1 MIPREIFFFEMDNAK
16 FIEGVE
22 YGGSTGLRNFV
33 FEEEYVIIST
43 VAIENDQ
50 VTMTNIIQ
58 DANLENLDTSELP
71 ILIMKNSLQFMRKN
85 NNTLNWKCR

>member
-33 FEEEYVIIST
+33 FEEEYVIFYSC
-43 VAIENDQ
+43 N
-50 VTMTNIIQ
+50 
-58 DANLENLDTSELP
+58 
-71 ILIMKNSLQFMRKN
+71 
-85 NNTLNWKCR
+85 

>member
-1 MIPREIFFFEMDNAK
+1 MDNAK

-43 VAIENDQ
+43 IATENDQ
-50 VTMTNIIQ
+50 VTMPNIIQ

-71 ILIMKNSLQFMRKN
+71 ILIMKNSLQFMRRN

>member
-1 MIPREIFFFEMDNAK
+1 MDNAK

-50 VTMTNIIQ
+50 VTMPNSIQ

>member
-1 MIPREIFFFEMDNAK
+1 MDNAK

-50 VTMTNIIQ
+50 VTMPNIIQ

>member
-1 MIPREIFFFEMDNAK
+1 MDNAK

-43 VAIENDQ
+43 IATENDQ
-50 VTMTNIIQ
+50 VTMPNIIQ
-58 DANLENLDTSELP
+58 DSNLENLDTSELP
-71 ILIMKNSLQFMRKN
+71 ILIMKNSLQFMRRN

>member
-1 MIPREIFFFEMDNAK
+1 MDNAK

-22 YGGSTGLRNFV
+22 YDGSTGLRNFV

-43 VAIENDQ
+43 IATENDQ
-50 VTMTNIIQ
+50 VTMPNIIQ
-58 DANLENLDTSELP
+58 DSNLENLDTSELP
-71 ILIMKNSLQFMRKN
+71 ILIMKNSLQFMRRN

>member
-1 MIPREIFFFEMDNAK
+1 MDNAK

-43 VAIENDQ
+43 IATENDQ
-50 VTMTNIIQ
+50 EEQQHPQLEVSLRRSTREKRMTIPNDCIVYLQ
-58 DANLENLDTSELP
+58 EHEFDMGLEDDP
-71 ILIMKNSLQFMRKN
+71 ISFS
-85 NNTLNWKCR
+85 